1 MDSRI
6 ENRENS
12 RLLTL
17 TAFLIGYALV
27 DDLSSTEQNALGGF
41 FMAKRKH
48 AADWILIGQTLST
61 NSGFHFNN
69 DWNRRVP
76 SSNNNYSK
84 EDTIRLLRKAN
95 EELVRQINN
104 LSK

>member
-1 MDSRI
+1 MNSKI
-6 ENRENS
+6 ENRDNS

-41 FMAKRKH
+41 LM
-48 AADWILIGQTLST
+48 LIGQTLST

-95 EELVRQINN
+95 EELVRQINT

>member
-1 MDSRI
+1 MNSKI

-41 FMAKRKH
+41 FM
-48 AADWILIGQTLST
+48 LIGQTLST

-69 DWNRRVP
+69 DWNKRVP

-84 EDTIRLLRKAN
+84 EDTIRLLKKAN

>member
-1 MDSRI
+1 MNSKI

-17 TAFLIGYALV
+17 TAFLIGYALI

-41 FMAKRKH
+41 FM
-48 AADWILIGQTLST
+48 LVGQTLST
-61 NSGFHFNN
+61 NSGYHFNN
-69 DWNRRVP
+69 DWKKRVP
-76 SSNNNYSK
+76 SSNSNNTSDFSK
-84 EDTIRLLRKAN
+84 EDTIRLLKKAN
-95 EELVRQINN
+95 DELVKQINN

>member
-1 MDSRI
+1 MNANV

-17 TAFLIGYALV
+17 VAFLIGYALIE
-27 DDLSSTEQNALGGF
+27 DLSSTEQNALGGF
-41 FMAKRKH
+41 FM
-48 AADWILIGQTLST
+48 LIGQTLST

-69 DWNRRVP
+69 DWNKRVP
-76 SSNNNYSK
+76 PSNSYTK

>member
-1 MDSRI
+1 MNANI

-17 TAFLIGYALV
+17 TAFLIGYALI

-41 FMAKRKH
+41 FM
-48 AADWILIGQTLST
+48 LVGQTLST
-61 NSGFHFNN
+61 NSGYHFNN

-76 SSNNNYSK
+76 NSNNNYSK